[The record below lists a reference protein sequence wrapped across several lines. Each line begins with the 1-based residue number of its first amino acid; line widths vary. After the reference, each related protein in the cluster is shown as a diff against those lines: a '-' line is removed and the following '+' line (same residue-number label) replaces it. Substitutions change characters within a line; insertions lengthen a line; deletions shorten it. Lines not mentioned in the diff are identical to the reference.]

1 MITNEQIKKALNYY
15 RQHYGP
21 ATRADIEAAAS
32 PSRNFHTLAEIR
44 ALEYAGIE
52 VRS

>member
-1 MITNEQIKKALNYY
+1 MDPIAVALAYY

-21 ATRADIEAAAS
+21 ATRADIEAAAD
-32 PSRNFHTLAEIR
+32 PRRNWHTLAELC
-44 ALEYAGIE
+44 ALQHAGIE